1 MFEKNPRLQYET
13 VYPRRVTESRLARA
27 PLGLMGGKEKAT
39 LLGGFGEASVLLDF
53 DLEVVGGL
61 SLTLSCTAKT
71 HVRIAYDEEAEL
83 TKRREPL
90 SCNWYTLVVD
100 EYDLEA
106 GEHTLISRGRR
117 GFRFAE
123 IAVTS
128 EEDVVLHRVSAEN
141 GTWKLR
147 GLGSFRCSD
156 DRLNRIWDISAATA
170 KACMQD
176 FYEDGV
182 KRDGLLWLGD
192 YRVTFLSSY
201 YVTGDA
207 SLAKRSLYMMRDS
220 QYECGGIPACA
231 ARGGGEQHHTE
242 SGISYMPRIP
252 GDGQNKWII
261 LNYMC
266 DYILG
271 IEEYVRL
278 TGDESILPEMMDSAE
293 KAAKFLLT
301 LIDLEEPGKWHI
313 DDYKA
318 KRDDYG
324 FNYTI
329 LIDCGMNPKSAF
341 ESKGAFLLD
350 YYASLRS
357 LSRMAKMVENESLSA
372 WCEELAICLDAHIAE
387 HYTEKLHGQ
396 YADNKKQ
403 KFVDVSQYVTPYA
416 ILAGKEDPIGMTRM
430 MRSVMPCLGFSMAWR
445 IEAEFM
451 TGHAKEALRD
461 IRTAWGKM
469 LDHDSRTCWERL
481 DVPEMNETHYYDA
494 TGSYCHGWTSGP
506 AWQLPAWV
514 VGVKPLENGFRSV
527 EIAPN
532 LDTLDFAEATV
543 PTPHGEITA
552 RVEHNS
558 MGYTLYLDLP
568 HGVENCTV
576 KWSENHSQT
585 VLGGGKYVL
594 SSTDAI

>member
-1 MFEKNPRLQYET
+1 MFTENPRLQYET
-13 VYPRRVTESRLARA
+13 VYPRRVTESRLAKA
-27 PLGLMGGKEKAT
+27 PMGLIGGKEKAT
-39 LLGGFGEASVLLDF
+39 LLGGFGETGVLLDF

-61 SLTLSCTAKT
+61 ELSLSCAAKAR
-71 HVRIAYDEEAEL
+71 VRIDYEEEAEL

-90 SCNWYTLVVD
+90 ACNWYTLVTD
-100 EYDLEA
+100 EYEVEA

-117 GFRFAE
+117 GFRFVN
-123 IAVTS
+123 ISVTS
-128 EEDVVLHRVSAEN
+128 EEDVTLHFVRAKN
-141 GTWKLR
+141 GTWKIR
-147 GLGSFRCSD
+147 DLGAFRCSD

-192 YRVTFLSSY
+192 YRITALSAY

-231 ARGGGEQHHTE
+231 ARGGGEQHHRE
-242 SGISYMPRIP
+242 DGISYMPRIP

-271 IEEYVRL
+271 IEEYVRF
-278 TGDESILPEMMDSAE
+278 TGDEAILPEFMESAE

-301 LIDLEEPGKWHI
+301 LIDLEEPGNWYI

-350 YYASLRS
+350 YYASLGA
-357 LSRMAKMVENESLSA
+357 LSRLAKIVNDEALSA
-372 WCEELAICLDAHIAE
+372 WCEALAERLDAHITA
-387 HYTEKLHGQ
+387 HYREPLHGQ
-396 YADNKKQ
+396 FTDNKKQ
-403 KFVDVSQYVTPYA
+403 KFVDISQYVTPYA
-416 ILAGKEDPIGMTRM
+416 ILAGKEDPIGLVRM

-445 IEAEFM
+445 IETEFM
-451 TGHAKEALRD
+451 TGNAKEALRD
-461 IRTAWGKM
+461 IRSAWGKM
-469 LDHDSRTCWERL
+469 LDYDSRTCWERL
-481 DVPEMNETHYYDA
+481 DVPEMNATHYYDA
-494 TGSYCHGWTSGP
+494 IGSFCHGWTSGP

-514 VGVKPLENGFRSV
+514 VGVKPLEYGFKSI

-543 PTPHGEITA
+543 PTPHGEMTA
-552 RVEHNS
+552 RVERDG
-558 MGYTLYLDLP
+558 MDYTLYLDLP
-568 HGVENCTV
+568 HGIKHCTV
-576 KWSENHSQT
+576 KWADRTQT
-585 VLGGGKYVL
+585 ILGGGKYVL
-594 SSTDAI
+594 SSADTI

>member
-1 MFEKNPRLQYET
+1 MFTENPRLQYET
-13 VYPRRVTESRLARA
+13 VYPRRVTESRLAKA
-27 PLGLMGGKEKAT
+27 PMGLIGGKEKAT
-39 LLGGFGEASVLLDF
+39 LLGGFGEAGVLLDF

-61 SLTLSCTAKT
+61 ELSLSCAAKAR
-71 HVRIAYDEEAEL
+71 VRIDYEEEAEL
-83 TKRREPL
+83 AKRREPL
-90 SCNWYTLVVD
+90 ACNWYTLVTD
-100 EYDLEA
+100 EYEVEA

-117 GFRFAE
+117 GFRFVN
-123 IAVTS
+123 ISVTS
-128 EEDVVLHRVSAEN
+128 EEDVTLHFVRAKN
-141 GTWKLR
+141 GTWKIR
-147 GLGSFRCSD
+147 DLGAFRCSD

-192 YRVTFLSSY
+192 YRITALSAY

-231 ARGGGEQHHTE
+231 ARGGGEQHHRE
-242 SGISYMPRIP
+242 DGISYMPRIP

-271 IEEYVRL
+271 IEEYVRF
-278 TGDESILPEMMDSAE
+278 TGDEAILPEFIESAE

-301 LIDLEEPGKWHI
+301 LIDLEEPGNWYI

-350 YYASLRS
+350 YYASLGA
-357 LSRMAKMVENESLSA
+357 LSRLAKIVNDEALSA
-372 WCEELAICLDAHIAE
+372 WCEALAERLDAHITA
-387 HYTEKLHGQ
+387 HYREPLHGQ
-396 YADNKKQ
+396 FTDNKKQ
-403 KFVDVSQYVTPYA
+403 KFVNISQYVTPYA
-416 ILAGKEDPIGMTRM
+416 ILAGKEDPIGLVRM

-445 IEAEFM
+445 IETEFM
-451 TGHAKEALRD
+451 TGNAKEALRD
-461 IRTAWGKM
+461 IRSAWGKM
-469 LDHDSRTCWERL
+469 LDYDSRTCWERL
-481 DVPEMNETHYYDA
+481 DVPEMNATHYYDA
-494 TGSYCHGWTSGP
+494 IGSFCHGWTSGP
-506 AWQLPAWV
+506 TWQLPAWV
-514 VGVKPLENGFRSV
+514 VGVKPLEYGFKSI

-543 PTPHGEITA
+543 PTPHGEMTA
-552 RVEHNS
+552 RVERDG
-558 MGYTLYLDLP
+558 MDYTLYLDLP
-568 HGVENCTV
+568 HGIKHCTV
-576 KWSENHSQT
+576 KWADRTQT
-585 VLGGGKYVL
+585 ILGGGKYVL
-594 SSTDAI
+594 SSADTI

>member
-1 MFEKNPRLQYET
+1 MFTENPRLQYET
-13 VYPRRVTESRLARA
+13 VYPRRVTETRLSKA
-27 PLGLMGGKEKAT
+27 PMGLIGGKEKVI

-61 SLTLSCTAKT
+61 ELSLSCTAKT
-71 HVRIAYDEEAEL
+71 HIRIDYEEEAEL
-83 TKRREPL
+83 AKRREPL
-90 SCNWYTLVVD
+90 ACNWYTLVTD
-100 EYDLEA
+100 EYDVEA

-117 GFRFAE
+117 GFRFVN

-128 EEDVVLHRVSAEN
+128 EEDVTLHFVRAKN
-141 GTWKLR
+141 GTWKIR
-147 GLGSFRCSD
+147 DLGAFRCSD

-170 KACMQD
+170 RACMQD

-192 YRVTFLSSY
+192 YRITFLSAY

-231 ARGGGEQHHTE
+231 ARGGGEQHHSE
-242 SGISYMPRIP
+242 DGISYMPRIP

-271 IEEYVRL
+271 IEEYIRF
-278 TGDESILPEMMDSAE
+278 TGDDAILPEFIESAE

-301 LIDLEEPGKWHI
+301 LIDLEEPGKWYI

-350 YYASLRS
+350 YYASLGA
-357 LSRMAKMVENESLSA
+357 LSRLAKKAENGALST
-372 WCEELAICLDAHIAE
+372 WCDALAERLDAHITA
-387 HYTEKLHGQ
+387 HYTEPLHGQ
-396 YADNKKQ
+396 FTDNKKQ
-403 KFVDVSQYVTPYA
+403 KFVDISQYVTPYA
-416 ILAGKEDPIGMTRM
+416 ILAGKEDPIGLVRM
-430 MRSVMPCLGFSMAWR
+430 MRSVMPALGFSMAWR
-445 IEAEFM
+445 IETEFM
-451 TGHAKEALRD
+451 TGNAKEALRD
-461 IRTAWGKM
+461 IRSAWGKM
-469 LDHDSRTCWERL
+469 LDYDSRTCWERL
-481 DVPEMNETHYYDA
+481 DVPEMNATHYYDA
-494 TGSYCHGWTSGP
+494 IGSFCHGWTSGP

-514 VGVKPLENGFRSV
+514 VGVKPLEDGFRSV

-532 LDTLDFAEATV
+532 LDTLDYAEATV

-552 RVEHNS
+552 RVERDIADFK
-558 MGYTLYLDLP
+558 LYLDLP
-568 HGVENCTV
+568 QGIEHCTV
-576 KWSENHSQT
+576 KWADRTQT
-585 VLGGGKYVL
+585 ILGGGKYVL
-594 SSTDAI
+594 SSADTV

>member
-1 MFEKNPRLQYET
+1 MFTENPRLQYET
-13 VYPRRVTESRLARA
+13 VYPRRVTESRLAKA
-27 PLGLMGGKEKAT
+27 PMGLIGGKEKAT
-39 LLGGFGEASVLLDF
+39 LLGGFGEAGVLLDF

-61 SLTLSCTAKT
+61 ELSLSCAAKAR
-71 HVRIAYDEEAEL
+71 VRIDYEEEAEL
-83 TKRREPL
+83 AKRREPL
-90 SCNWYTLVVD
+90 ACNWYTLVTD
-100 EYDLEA
+100 EYEVEA

-117 GFRFAE
+117 GFRFVN
-123 IAVTS
+123 ISVTS
-128 EEDVVLHRVSAEN
+128 EEDVTLHFVRAKN
-141 GTWKLR
+141 GTWKIR
-147 GLGSFRCSD
+147 DLGAFRCSD

-192 YRVTFLSSY
+192 YRITALSAY

-231 ARGGGEQHHTE
+231 ARGGGEQHHRE
-242 SGISYMPRIP
+242 DGISYMPRIP

-271 IEEYVRL
+271 IEEYVRF
-278 TGDESILPEMMDSAE
+278 TGDEAILPEFMESAE

-301 LIDLEEPGKWHI
+301 LIDLEEPGNWYI

-350 YYASLRS
+350 YYASLGA
-357 LSRMAKMVENESLSA
+357 LSRLAKIVNDEALSA
-372 WCEELAICLDAHIAE
+372 WCEALAERLDAHITA
-387 HYTEKLHGQ
+387 HYREPLHGQ
-396 YADNKKQ
+396 FTDNKKQ
-403 KFVDVSQYVTPYA
+403 KFVDISQYVTPYA
-416 ILAGKEDPIGMTRM
+416 ILAGKEDPIGLVRM

-445 IEAEFM
+445 IETEFM
-451 TGHAKEALRD
+451 TGNAKEALRD
-461 IRTAWGKM
+461 IRSAWGKM
-469 LDHDSRTCWERL
+469 LDYDSRTCWERL
-481 DVPEMNETHYYDA
+481 DVPEMNATHYYDA
-494 TGSYCHGWTSGP
+494 IGSFCHGWTSGP
-506 AWQLPAWV
+506 TWQLPAWV
-514 VGVKPLENGFRSV
+514 VGVKPLEYGFKSI

-543 PTPHGEITA
+543 PTPHGEMTA
-552 RVEHNS
+552 RVERDG
-558 MGYTLYLDLP
+558 MDYTLYLDLP
-568 HGVENCTV
+568 HGIKHCTV
-576 KWSENHSQT
+576 KWADRTQT
-585 VLGGGKYVL
+585 ILGGGKYVL
-594 SSTDAI
+594 SSADTI

>member
-1 MFEKNPRLQYET
+1 MFTENPRLQYET
-13 VYPRRVTESRLARA
+13 VYPRRVTESRLTKA
-27 PLGLMGGKEKAT
+27 PMGLVGGKEKAT
-39 LLGGFGEASVLLDF
+39 LLGGFGEAGVLLDF

-61 SLTLSCTAKT
+61 ELSLSCAAKA
-71 HVRIAYDEEAEL
+71 HVRIDYEEEAEL
-83 TKRREPL
+83 AKRREPL
-90 SCNWYTLVVD
+90 ACNWYTLVTD
-100 EYDLEA
+100 EYDVEA

-117 GFRFAE
+117 GFRFVN
-123 IAVTS
+123 ISVTS
-128 EEDVVLHRVSAEN
+128 EEDVTLSFVRAKN
-141 GTWKLR
+141 GTWKIR
-147 GLGSFRCSD
+147 DLGAFRCSD

-192 YRVTFLSSY
+192 YRITALSAY
-201 YVTGDA
+201 YATGDA

-231 ARGGGEQHHTE
+231 ARGGGEQHHRE
-242 SGISYMPRIP
+242 DGISYMPRIP

-271 IEEYVRL
+271 IEEYVRF
-278 TGDESILPEMMDSAE
+278 TGDDAILPDFMESAE

-301 LIDLEEPGKWHI
+301 LIDLEEPGKWYI

-350 YYASLRS
+350 YYASLGA
-357 LSRMAKMVENESLSA
+357 LSRLAKIVNDEALSA
-372 WCEELAICLDAHIAE
+372 WCEALAEKLDAHITA
-387 HYTEKLHGQ
+387 HYREPLHGQ
-396 YADNKKQ
+396 YTDNKKQ
-403 KFVDVSQYVTPYA
+403 KFVDISQYVTPYA
-416 ILAGKEDPIGMTRM
+416 ILAGKEDPIGLVRM

-445 IEAEFM
+445 IETEFM
-451 TGHAKEALRD
+451 TGNAKEALRD
-461 IRTAWGKM
+461 IRSAWGKM
-469 LDHDSRTCWERL
+469 LDYDSRTCWERL
-481 DVPEMNETHYYDA
+481 DVPEMNATHYYDA
-494 TGSYCHGWTSGP
+494 IGSFCHGWTSGP

-514 VGVKPLENGFRSV
+514 VGVKPLENGFQSI

-532 LDTLDFAEATV
+532 LDTLNYAEATV

-552 RVEHNS
+552 RVERDG
-558 MGYTLYLDLP
+558 MDYTLYLDLP
-568 HGVENCTV
+568 HGIEHCTV
-576 KWSENHSQT
+576 KWADRTQT
-585 VLGGGKYVL
+585 ILGGGKYVL
-594 SSTDAI
+594 SSADTI

>member
-1 MFEKNPRLQYET
+1 MFTENPRLQYET
-13 VYPRRVTESRLARA
+13 VYPRRVTESRLAKA
-27 PLGLMGGKEKAT
+27 PMGLVGGKEKAT
-39 LLGGFGEASVLLDF
+39 LLGGFGEAGVLLDF

-61 SLTLSCTAKT
+61 ELSLSCAAKAR
-71 HVRIAYDEEAEL
+71 VRIDYEEEAEL
-83 TKRREPL
+83 AKRREPL
-90 SCNWYTLVVD
+90 ACNWYTLVTD
-100 EYDLEA
+100 EYDVEA

-117 GFRFAE
+117 GFRFVN
-123 IAVTS
+123 ISVTS
-128 EEDVVLHRVSAEN
+128 EEDVTLSFVRAKN
-141 GTWKLR
+141 GTWKIR
-147 GLGSFRCSD
+147 DLGAFRCSD
-156 DRLNRIWDISAATA
+156 DLLNRIWDISAATA

-192 YRVTFLSSY
+192 YRITALSAY

-231 ARGGGEQHHTE
+231 ARGGGEQHHRE
-242 SGISYMPRIP
+242 DGISYMPRIP

-271 IEEYVRL
+271 IEEYVRF
-278 TGDESILPEMMDSAE
+278 TGDDAILPDFMESAE

-301 LIDLEEPGKWHI
+301 LIDLEEPGKWYI

-350 YYASLRS
+350 YYASLGA
-357 LSRMAKMVENESLSA
+357 LSRLAKIVNNEALSA
-372 WCEELAICLDAHIAE
+372 WCEALAERLDAHITA
-387 HYTEKLHGQ
+387 HYREPLHGQ
-396 YADNKKQ
+396 FTDNKKQ
-403 KFVDVSQYVTPYA
+403 KFVDISQYVTPYA
-416 ILAGKEDPIGMTRM
+416 ILAGKDDPIGLVRM
-430 MRSVMPCLGFSMAWR
+430 MRSVMPCLGFSIAWR
-445 IEAEFM
+445 IETEFM
-451 TGHAKEALRD
+451 TGNAKEALRD
-461 IRTAWGKM
+461 IRSAWGKM
-469 LDHDSRTCWERL
+469 LDYDSRTCWERL
-481 DVPEMNETHYYDA
+481 DVPEMNATHYYDA
-494 TGSYCHGWTSGP
+494 IGSFCHGWTSGP

-514 VGVKPLENGFRSV
+514 VGVKPLEYGFKSI

-543 PTPHGEITA
+543 PTPHGEMTA
-552 RVEHNS
+552 RVERDG
-558 MGYTLYLDLP
+558 MDYTLYLDLP
-568 HGVENCTV
+568 HGIKHCTV
-576 KWSENHSQT
+576 KWADRTQT
-585 VLGGGKYVL
+585 ILGGGKYVL
-594 SSTDAI
+594 SSADTI

>member
-1 MFEKNPRLQYET
+1 MFTENPRLQYET
-13 VYPRRVTESRLARA
+13 VYPRRVTESRLTKA
-27 PLGLMGGKEKAT
+27 PMGLIGGKEKAT
-39 LLGGFGEASVLLDF
+39 LLGGFGEAGVLLDF

-61 SLTLSCTAKT
+61 ELSLSCAAKAR
-71 HVRIAYDEEAEL
+71 VRIDYEEEAEL
-83 TKRREPL
+83 AKRREPL
-90 SCNWYTLVVD
+90 ACNWYTLVTD
-100 EYDLEA
+100 EYEVEA

-117 GFRFAE
+117 GFRFVN
-123 IAVTS
+123 ISVTS
-128 EEDVVLHRVSAEN
+128 EEDVTLHFVRAKN
-141 GTWKLR
+141 GTWKIR
-147 GLGSFRCSD
+147 DLGAFRCSD

-192 YRVTFLSSY
+192 YRITALSAY

-231 ARGGGEQHHTE
+231 ARGGGEQHHRE
-242 SGISYMPRIP
+242 DGISYMPRIP

-271 IEEYVRL
+271 IEEYVRF
-278 TGDESILPEMMDSAE
+278 TGDEAILPEFIESAE

-301 LIDLEEPGKWHI
+301 LIDLEEPGNWYI

-350 YYASLRS
+350 YYASLGA
-357 LSRMAKMVENESLSA
+357 LSRLAKIVNDEALSA
-372 WCEELAICLDAHIAE
+372 WCEALAERLDAHITA
-387 HYTEKLHGQ
+387 HYREPLHGQ
-396 YADNKKQ
+396 FTDNKKQ
-403 KFVDVSQYVTPYA
+403 KFVDISQYVTPYA
-416 ILAGKEDPIGMTRM
+416 ILAGKEDPIGLVRM

-445 IEAEFM
+445 IETEFM
-451 TGHAKEALRD
+451 TGNAKEALRD
-461 IRTAWGKM
+461 IRSAWGKM
-469 LDHDSRTCWERL
+469 LDYDSRTCWERL
-481 DVPEMNETHYYDA
+481 DVPEMNATHYYDA
-494 TGSYCHGWTSGP
+494 IGSFCHGWTSGP

-514 VGVKPLENGFRSV
+514 VGVKPLEYGFKSI

-543 PTPHGEITA
+543 PTPHGEMTA
-552 RVEHNS
+552 RVERDG
-558 MGYTLYLDLP
+558 MDYTLYLDLP
-568 HGVENCTV
+568 HGIKHCTV
-576 KWSENHSQT
+576 KWADRTQT
-585 VLGGGKYVL
+585 ILGGGKYVL
-594 SSTDAI
+594 SSADTI